1 MKTNEEIKEKYEEKR
16 TFGGEHSYEEVE
28 AIFDDKID
36 IALNE
41 ARVEGYNKAIA
52 EQEGRYKIH
61 EKYHELNDK
70 DIEDKARAE
79 GYKQGH
85 IDTLKK
91 LEHSIENMYKDA
103 ASGENGGTS
112 DQEGL
117 SRALGLIK
125 SEIKKVD

>member
-1 MKTNEEIKEKYEEKR
+1 MKTNKEIKEQYEEKR
-16 TFGGEHSYEEVE
+16 VFGGEHSYEEVE

-41 ARVEGYNKAIA
+41 AK
-52 EQEGRYKIH
+52 
-61 EKYHELNDK
+61 
-70 DIEDKARAE
+70 AE

-91 LEHSIENMYKDA
+91 LEHSIKNMYKDA
-103 ASGENGGTS
+103 TSGENGGTS